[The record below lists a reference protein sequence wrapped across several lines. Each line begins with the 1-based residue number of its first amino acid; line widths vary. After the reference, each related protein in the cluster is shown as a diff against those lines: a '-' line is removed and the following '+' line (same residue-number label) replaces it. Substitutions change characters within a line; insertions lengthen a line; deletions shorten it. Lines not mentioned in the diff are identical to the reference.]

1 VKKIIIGGIALLAPV
16 LIGCS
21 THPLPDDVSRVSTY
35 DIVQSARC
43 EAKRAVLDHGQ
54 GINAAIA
61 YEFTFDINELNH
73 ASGMVTFT
81 QPFLTGGQF
90 TLGAGA
96 GVEGERNAHRN
107 FRVVDMFSDLRA
119 LDCSPEMLQ
128 KNWVYPMTGDIG
140 VYEVV
145 STFARLQSIAH
156 LENPVGEMFVFGDTL
171 TFTTTFMGSLTPS
184 VALNAV
190 TDKFLLT
197 AASADLH
204 GHRTD
209 MHEVILGLSPT
220 QQTTRSRTRGTMLA
234 RTGFAV
240 AAPLAASTTLL
251 STTLLQDAAE
261 ARGRALLELDRQR
274 ILRLQARAQNL
285 LVGP

>member
-1 VKKIIIGGIALLAPV
+1 VKKIIIGGIVLLAPV

-35 DIVQSARC
+35 DIVQQARC

-61 YEFTFDINELNH
+61 YEFTFDITELNH

-96 GVEGERNAHRN
+96 GVEGERGAKRN
-107 FRVVDMFSDLRA
+107 FKIVDMFSDLRA

-145 STFARLQSIAH
+145 STFVRLQSTAH

-171 TFTTTFMGSLTPS
+171 TFTTTFMASLTPS

-190 TDKFLLT
+190 TDRFLLT

-209 MHEVILGLSPT
+209 IHEVILGLSP
-220 QQTTRSRTRGTMLA
+220 QTTRSRSARGTMLA